1 MGATVSIVLDATDR
15 ASKKLDAFNN
25 RIASMQ
31 APIRNASRSLSRFFS
46 VSGVSGLRKG
56 MQDLSRSTLNTFR
69 SVGRLVPEMGTL
81 TGAASI
87 AGVYKL
93 ASAWAQVGTN
103 LRTSARSMGMAP
115 GRLMAL
121 RNAARLSGGSADAM
135 SGALGQ
141 LSTQKWEAIN
151 GFAPEAAAQFQA
163 LGISMGELEKLS
175 PEQLFD
181 RIANKIRGIKDPAA
195 QSIAAL
201 KLFGEAGQGLLPVF
215 QQTAQEYQQNIRLA
229 ERYGVMN
236 QKGADAAARMQNSQ
250 RQLSLAVEGFGYS
263 VAEAVEPAITPV
275 LQQMA
280 EWIAANRQW
289 ISQDIAGYV
298 RQLVTWLKNGGWDE
312 IKTKVT
318 AVFQT
323 ISSVVDKLGGWKS
336 VAKDVAIGMAVL
348 WTASALA
355 GLASLT
361 ASLLGIVAAM
371 KSIASTG
378 GAAGGAIGGIARS
391 GASIRTALTLLEA
404 YKTLSDAS
412 QNGVTPDQQKANRE
426 WFSNLPGMKTLAAPY
441 AWAYRQIYGQDP
453 DDLVSS
459 EEDNQRGSAL
469 MKTLRGNGG
478 LGLNESAIKGVTA
491 AGIAESHLSP
501 GAKNPFSSARG
512 AYQFIRSTRDQI
524 LAEQGVD
531 VWRSDVNGQTL
542 AALRYYR
549 QHNPDQFAQFSH
561 ASSPEEAMR
570 MFTRDFLRPGTGE
583 DGDLT
588 RGAAFLRGYHE
599 APSAPAASVPSPAG
613 QGNSGD
619 LDGTISRLRVEISHD
634 NAPPGS
640 SVKVTSASSNLKVA
654 SITQQRAMDPTN
666 TALGN

>member
-56 MQDLSRSTLNTFR
+56 MQDLSRATLNTFR

-141 LSTQKWEAIN
+141 LSTQKWEALN

-163 LGISMGELEKLS
+163 HGISMEELKKLS

-181 RIANKIRGIKDPAA
+181 RIANKIRAIKDPAA

-215 QQTAQEYQQNIRLA
+215 QQSAQEYQQNIRLA

-236 QKGADAAARMQNSQ
+236 QKGADAAARMQNAQ

-289 ISQDIAGYV
+289 IAQDIAGYV
-298 RQLVTWLKNGGWDE
+298 HQLVTWLKNGGWDT
-312 IKTKVT
+312 IKSKV
-318 AVFQT
+318 AGVFQT

-336 VAKDVAIGMAVL
+336 AAKDAAIALAVL
-348 WTASALA
+348 WGAPVLTGILSVTTALLGVVGTMKTIIGLKGGLAGALA
-355 GLASLT
+355 GGGAYVADEALKKYDPNDSLGAWIDKNIPGASAIDNAASYLGLGRSYEEQRQAQATIDQASAGQKETARNVQKFFMQNGYSAQQAAGLVANIAQEDGNFDPSKVGDHGTAYGIGQWHKDRQDDFRRIMGRDIRGSSREDQLKFMQWELDHQNYLGGDEIRHARTASQAAALAS
-361 ASLLGIVAAM
+361 
-371 KSIASTG
+371 
-378 GAAGGAIGGIARS
+378 
-391 GASIRTALTLLEA
+391 
-404 YKTLSDAS
+404 
-412 QNGVTPDQQKANRE
+412 
-426 WFSNLPGMKTLAAPY
+426 
-441 AWAYRQIYGQDP
+441 
-453 DDLVSS
+453 
-459 EEDNQRGSAL
+459 
-469 MKTLRGNGG
+469 
-478 LGLNESAIKGVTA
+478 
-491 AGIAESHLSP
+491 
-501 GAKNPFSSARG
+501 
-512 AYQFIRSTRDQI
+512 
-524 LAEQGVD
+524 
-531 VWRSDVNGQTL
+531 VN
-542 AALRYYR
+542 Y
-549 QHNPDQFAQFSH
+549 F
-561 ASSPEEAMR
+561 
-570 MFTRDFLRPGTGE
+570 RPG
-583 DGDLT
+583 LT
-588 RGAAFLRGYHE
+588 REDKIREMRDRAELGTDWYNSL
-599 APSAPAASVPSPAG
+599 SAPPAQMPPPTQSV
-613 QGNSGD
+613 GNSG
-619 LDGTISRLRVEISHD
+619 LDGTTSRLRVEISHD

-654 SITQQRAMDPTN
+654 SITQQRAMDPAN

>member
-1 MGATVSIVLDATDR
+1 MGATVSIVLSATDR
-15 ASKKLDAFNN
+15 ASKMLNTVNN
-25 RIASMQ
+25 RVASMQ
-31 APIRNASRSLSRFFS
+31 APVRNLQRSLGRFS
-46 VSGVSGLRKG
+46 DVMGITRLRKG

-312 IKTKVT
+312 IKSKISGLL
-318 AVFQT
+318 QT
-323 ISSVVDKLGGWKS
+323 ISSVVDRLGGWESAAKDAAIALAVLWGAPVLTGILSVTSALLGVVGAMKTIIGLKGGLAGVLAGGGAYVADEALKKYDPNDSLGAWIDKTIPGASAIDNAASYLGLGRSYEQQKQAQAAIDQAS
-336 VAKDVAIGMAVL
+336 VAK
-348 WTASALA
+348 
-355 GLASLT
+355 
-361 ASLLGIVAAM
+361 
-371 KSIASTG
+371 K
-378 GAAGGAIGGIARS
+378 
-391 GASIRTALTLLEA
+391 E
-404 YKTLSDAS
+404 
-412 QNGVTPDQQKANRE
+412 
-426 WFSNLPGMKTLAAPY
+426 
-441 AWAYRQIYGQDP
+441 
-453 DDLVSS
+453 
-459 EEDNQRGSAL
+459 
-469 MKTLRGNGG
+469 
-478 LGLNESAIKGVTA
+478 
-491 AGIAESHLSP
+491 
-501 GAKNPFSSARG
+501 SARG
-512 AYQFIRSTRDQI
+512 VQQFFMRNGYSSAQAAGLVAN
-524 LAEQGVD
+524 LAQ
-531 VWRSDVNGQTL
+531 
-542 AALRYYR
+542 
-549 QHNPDQFAQFSH
+549 
-561 ASSPEEAMR
+561 
-570 MFTRDFLRPGTGE
+570 E
-583 DGDLT
+583 DGDFDPGKVGDSGTAYGIAQWHKDRQDDFKRIMGRDIHGSSREDQLKFMQWELDHQSYLGGDEIRHART
-588 RGAAFLRGYHE
+588 ASQAAAL
-599 APSAPAASVPSPAG
+599 ASVNYFRPGLTQADQLREMSNRAGLGTDWYNTLSAHPAQMPTPPKSETAG
-613 QGNSGD
+613 GP
-619 LDGTISRLRVEISHD
+619 DGTISRLRVEISHD

>member
-25 RIASMQ
+25 RIASIQ
-31 APIRNASRSLSRFFS
+31 APLRNAARSLSRFFS

-56 MQDLSRSTLNTFR
+56 MQDLSRATLNTFR

-93 ASAWAQVGTN
+93 ASAWAEVGTN

-115 GRLMAL
+115 DRLMAL
-121 RNAARLSGGSADAM
+121 RNAAHLSGGSADAM

-141 LSTQKWEAIN
+141 LSTQKWEAVN

-163 LGISMGELEKLS
+163 LGISMEELKKLS

-181 RIANKIRGIKDPAA
+181 RIANKIRAIKDPAA

-215 QQTAQEYQQNIRLA
+215 QQSAQEYQQNIRLA

-236 QKGADAAARMQNSQ
+236 QKGADAAARMQNAQ

-280 EWIAANRQW
+280 EWIAVNRQW
-289 ISQDIAGYV
+289 IAQDIAGYV
-298 RQLVTWLKNGGWDE
+298 HQLVTWLKNGGWDT
-312 IKTKVT
+312 IKNKV
-318 AVFQT
+318 AGVFQT

-336 VAKDVAIGMAVL
+336 AAKDAAIALAVL
-348 WTASALA
+348 WGAPVLTGILSVTTALLGVVGTMKTIIGLKGGMAGALA
-355 GLASLT
+355 G
-361 ASLLGIVAAM
+361 
-371 KSIASTG
+371 G
-378 GAAGGAIGGIARS
+378 GAYVADEALKKYDPNDSLGAWIDKNIP
-391 GASIRTALTLLEA
+391 GASAIDNA
-404 YKTLSDAS
+404 AS
-412 QNGVTPDQQKANRE
+412 HLGLGRSYEQQKQAQ
-426 WFSNLPGMKTLAAPY
+426 AAIDQ
-441 AWAYRQIYGQDP
+441 A
-453 DDLVSS
+453 
-459 EEDNQRGSAL
+459 SAT
-469 MKTLRGNGG
+469 KK
-478 LGLNESAIKGVTA
+478 E
-491 AGIAESHLSP
+491 
-501 GAKNPFSSARG
+501 SARG
-512 AYQFIRSTRDQI
+512 VQQFFMRNGYSAAQASGLVAN
-524 LAEQGVD
+524 LAQ
-531 VWRSDVNGQTL
+531 
-542 AALRYYR
+542 
-549 QHNPDQFAQFSH
+549 
-561 ASSPEEAMR
+561 
-570 MFTRDFLRPGTGE
+570 E
-583 DGDLT
+583 DGDFDPGKVGDNGTAYGLAQWHKARQDDFKRIMGRDIHGSSREDQLKFMQWELDHQSYLGGDEIRHARTASQAAALASVNYFRPGLT
-588 RGAAFLRGYHE
+588 QADQLREMSNRAGLGTDWYN
-599 APSAPAASVPSPAG
+599 ALSAPPAQVPAPPKSETVG
-613 QGNSGD
+613 G
-619 LDGTISRLRVEISHD
+619 LEGTTSRLRVEISHD

-654 SITQQRAMDPTN
+654 SITQQRAMDPAN

>member
-56 MQDLSRSTLNTFR
+56 MQDLSRATLNTFR

-289 ISQDIAGYV
+289 ISQDIARYV

-312 IKTKVT
+312 IKGKISGLL
-318 AVFQT
+318 QT
-323 ISSVVDKLGGWKS
+323 ISSVVDRLGGWESAAKDAAIALAVLWGAPVLTGILSVTSALLGVVGAMKTIIGLKGGLAGVLAGGGAYVADEALKKYDPNDSLGAWIDKTIPGASAIDNAASYLGLGRSYEQQKQAQAAIDQAS
-336 VAKDVAIGMAVL
+336 VAK
-348 WTASALA
+348 
-355 GLASLT
+355 
-361 ASLLGIVAAM
+361 
-371 KSIASTG
+371 K
-378 GAAGGAIGGIARS
+378 
-391 GASIRTALTLLEA
+391 E
-404 YKTLSDAS
+404 
-412 QNGVTPDQQKANRE
+412 
-426 WFSNLPGMKTLAAPY
+426 
-441 AWAYRQIYGQDP
+441 
-453 DDLVSS
+453 
-459 EEDNQRGSAL
+459 
-469 MKTLRGNGG
+469 
-478 LGLNESAIKGVTA
+478 
-491 AGIAESHLSP
+491 
-501 GAKNPFSSARG
+501 SARG
-512 AYQFIRSTRDQI
+512 VQQFFMRNGYSSAQAAGLVAN
-524 LAEQGVD
+524 LAQ
-531 VWRSDVNGQTL
+531 
-542 AALRYYR
+542 
-549 QHNPDQFAQFSH
+549 
-561 ASSPEEAMR
+561 
-570 MFTRDFLRPGTGE
+570 E
-583 DGDLT
+583 DGDFDPGKVGDSGTAYGIAQWHKDRQDDFKRIMGRDIHGSSREDQLKFMQWELDHQSYLGGDEIRHARTASQAAALASVNYFRPGLT
-588 RGAAFLRGYHE
+588 QADQLREMSNRAGLGTDWYNTL
-599 APSAPAASVPSPAG
+599 SAPPAQMPTPPKSETAG
-613 QGNSGD
+613 GP
-619 LDGTISRLRVEISHD
+619 DGTISRLRVEISHD

>member
-1 MGATVSIVLDATDR
+1 MGATVSIVLSATDR
-15 ASKKLDAFNN
+15 ASKMLNTVNN
-25 RIASMQ
+25 RVASMQ
-31 APIRNASRSLSRFFS
+31 APVRNLQRSLVRFS
-46 VSGVSGLRKG
+46 DVMGITRLRKG

-141 LSTQKWEAIN
+141 LSTQKWEAVN

-163 LGISMGELEKLS
+163 LGISMEELKKLS

-181 RIANKIRGIKDPAA
+181 RIATKIRAIKDPAA

-298 RQLVTWLKNGGWDE
+298 RQLVNWLKNGGWDE
-312 IKTKVT
+312 IKGKISGLL
-318 AVFQT
+318 QT
-323 ISSVVDKLGGWKS
+323 ISSVVDRLGGWES
-336 VAKDVAIGMAVL
+336 AAKDAAIALAVL
-348 WTASALA
+348 WGAPVLTGILSVTTALLGVVGAMKTIIGLKGGLAGALA
-355 GLASLT
+355 G
-361 ASLLGIVAAM
+361 
-371 KSIASTG
+371 G
-378 GAAGGAIGGIARS
+378 GAYVADEALKKYDPNDSLGAWIDKTIP
-391 GASIRTALTLLEA
+391 GASAIDNA
-404 YKTLSDAS
+404 AS
-412 QNGVTPDQQKANRE
+412 YLGLGRSYEQQKQAQAAIDQASAANKE
-426 WFSNLPGMKTLAAPY
+426 
-441 AWAYRQIYGQDP
+441 
-453 DDLVSS
+453 
-459 EEDNQRGSAL
+459 
-469 MKTLRGNGG
+469 
-478 LGLNESAIKGVTA
+478 
-491 AGIAESHLSP
+491 
-501 GAKNPFSSARG
+501 SARG
-512 AYQFIRSTRDQI
+512 VQQFFMRNGYSSAQAAGLVANLAQEDGSFDPGKVGDSGTAYGIAQWHKDRQDDFRRVMGRDIHGSSREDQLKFMQWELDHQSYLGGDEIRHARTASQ
-524 LAEQGVD
+524 A
-531 VWRSDVNGQTL
+531 
-542 AALRYYR
+542 AAL
-549 QHNPDQFAQFSH
+549 
-561 ASSPEEAMR
+561 ASVNY
-570 MFTRDFLRPGTGE
+570 FRPGRTQA
-583 DGDLT
+583 DQ
-588 RGAAFLRGYHE
+588 LREMSNRAGMGTDWYN
-599 APSAPAASVPSPAG
+599 ALSAPPAQMPTPPKQDAG
-613 QGNSGD
+613 GG

-654 SITQQRAMDPTN
+654 SISQQRAMDPTN

>member
-15 ASKKLDAFNN
+15 ASKKFDAFNN
-25 RIASMQ
+25 RVASIQ
-31 APIRNASRSLSRFFS
+31 APVRNLQRSLSRFS
-46 VSGVSGLRKG
+46 NVMGITRLRKG

-93 ASAWAQVGTN
+93 ASAWAEVGSN

-141 LSTQKWEAIN
+141 LSTQKWEAVN

-163 LGISMGELEKLS
+163 LGISMEELKKLS

-250 RQLSLAVEGFGYS
+250 RQLTLAVEGFGYS
-263 VAEAVEPAITPV
+263 IAEAAEPAITDI
-275 LQQMA
+275 LHQMSDLISA
-280 EWIAANRQW
+280 NREWIA
-289 ISQDIAGYV
+289 QDLAGYV
-298 RQLVTWLKNGGWDE
+298 RQLAEWLKNGGWE
-312 IKTKVT
+312 QIKGKISGLL
-318 AVFQT
+318 QT
-323 ISSVVDKLGGWKS
+323 ISSVVDRLGGWKS
-336 VAKDVAIGMAVL
+336 AAKDAAIALAVL
-348 WTASALA
+348 WGAPVLTGILSVTTA
-355 GLASLT
+355 
-361 ASLLGIVAAM
+361 LLGVFGAM
-371 KSIASTG
+371 KSIISLKGGLAGALAGG
-378 GAAGGAIGGIARS
+378 GAYVADEALKKYDPNDSLGAWIDKTIP
-391 GASIRTALTLLEA
+391 GASAVDNA
-404 YKTLSDAS
+404 AS
-412 QNGVTPDQQKANRE
+412 YLGLGCSYEQQKQAQ
-426 WFSNLPGMKTLAAPY
+426 AAIDQ
-441 AWAYRQIYGQDP
+441 A
-453 DDLVSS
+453 
-459 EEDNQRGSAL
+459 SAG
-469 MKTLRGNGG
+469 KK
-478 LGLNESAIKGVTA
+478 E
-491 AGIAESHLSP
+491 
-501 GAKNPFSSARG
+501 SARG
-512 AYQFIRSTRDQI
+512 VQQFFMRNGYSSAQAAGLVANLAQEDEEFDPGKVGDNGTAYGIAQWHKARQDDFKRVMGRDIHGSSREDQLKFMQWELDHQSYLGGDEIRHARTASQ
-524 LAEQGVD
+524 A
-531 VWRSDVNGQTL
+531 
-542 AALRYYR
+542 AAL
-549 QHNPDQFAQFSH
+549 
-561 ASSPEEAMR
+561 ASVNY
-570 MFTRDFLRPGTGE
+570 FRPG
-583 DGDLT
+583 LT
-588 RGAAFLRGYHE
+588 QADQLREMSNRAGLGTDWYN
-599 APSAPAASVPSPAG
+599 ALSAPPAQMPTPPKQDAG
-613 QGNSGD
+613 GG
-619 LDGTISRLRVEISHD
+619 LDGTTSRLRVEISHD